1 MQQSGTIP
9 GLINHEK
16 RNYLGWR
23 RAPLRPSAGFQCYGS
38 RKEYGVLNRRNPTTI
53 SKEAAMIARN
63 VLDENKRLVTEFYEL
78 AINQQK
84 PAEAARKYIEFP
96 YRQHNPEVVDGPDGF
111 VQFISAMQEKHPK
124 LKVVVSKVLADDDL
138 VALHVH
144 LTREA
149 SDPGL
154 AIAELFRLKNGKI
167 IEHWDV
173 VQPVPAKTAS
183 GNSMF

>member
-1 MQQSGTIP
+1 
-9 GLINHEK
+9 L
-16 RNYLGWR
+16 R
-23 RAPLRPSAGFQCYGS
+23 RQHARRIARRRKAACFHDFCKNLRCCYSIHS
-38 RKEYGVLNRRNPTTI
+38 RDLNRLSPGTI
-53 SKEAAMIARN
+53 SKQASMTARN

-84 PAEAARKYIEFP
+84 PAEAARRYIEFP
-96 YRQHNPEVVDGPDGF
+96 YRRHDPEVVDGPDGF

-124 LKVVVSKVLADDDL
+124 LKIVISKVLADDDL

-173 VQPVPAKTAS
+173 VQPVPAETAS